1 MNEDTNANNLDRESP
16 PSPLEREAGRERLLA
31 LVAAL
36 VPDMKPGT
44 NKQYPE
50 VIVTAQQIH
59 ALAAALKSTPET
71 KMDYLFNE
79 TAVDRKDGFHMIYHL
94 TSSVL
99 HHSLMIRVVLT
110 DKVNPIV
117 PTVSDVWRAAEFY
130 EREIFDLFG
139 IKFENHPNL
148 KRIFLDDDWVGYPL
162 RKDYKDSFTIER

>member
-1 MNEDTNANNLDRESP
+1 MTREELP
-16 PSPLEREAGRERLLA
+16 AF
-31 LVAAL
+31 VATL
-36 VPDMKPGT
+36 IPDMKPGT
-44 NKQYPE
+44 NKHYPE

-59 ALAAALKSTPET
+59 GLAAALKSTPET

-79 TAVDRKDGFHMIYHL
+79 TAVDRKDGFHMIYQL

-110 DKVNPIV
+110 DKVNPVV